1 MVPQFALVDV
11 NNFYVSCERVFQP
24 KLQKVPM
31 VVLSN
36 NDGCAVARSN
46 EVKALG
52 VKMGTPWFKMKD
64 LAKKHGILAFSS
76 NYTLY
81 GDMSNRVVS
90 ILRDFS
96 PDIEVYSIDESFLR
110 VESVAHLYGGLSPM
124 GQQIRER
131 IKQWTGLPVCV
142 GFGPSKTL
150 AKLANHMAKKNPEFD
165 GVCDLH
171 AMSRLERRQWM
182 SRIEVGEVWGVG
194 RRINVRLAAMG
205 IQTVLELR
213 NASPKAIRAQF
224 GVVMERTCEELRG
237 VSCLELEEI
246 APPKQQIMSSRSFG
260 KPVECIEELQEAVA
274 TYVGRAAE
282 KLRQQ
287 GSVSGAVYVFV
298 QTNPFK
304 ENERQYSA
312 GLTVPLLNP
321 DDDTRVLIRQIH
333 HGDAHESARRDSDVG
348 QGDQEHWYQDRVN
361 APRRVRRVALLKI
374 EVGRLDDI
382 AYAFGFVAAEGIKIR
397 ARVADDFDAQAFQLF
412 AELRLLHGLDYF
424 RADLGQHVWRR
435 AVGQHQRVPTEI
447 FKAGHGLRNGGNI
460 GH

>member
-1 MVPQFALVDV
+1 LTVAPQFALVDV

-24 KLQKVPM
+24 RLQKVPM

-52 VKMGTPWFKMKD
+52 VRMGTPWFKMKD
-64 LAKKHGILAFSS
+64 LARQHSILAFSS

-110 VESVAHLYGGLSPM
+110 VERVAHLYGGLSLM

-131 IKQWTGLPVCV
+131 IRQWTGLPVCV

-150 AKLANHMAKKNPEFD
+150 AKLANHMAKKNPEFE

-171 AMSRLERRQWM
+171 AMSRAERRQWM
-182 SRIEVGEVWGVG
+182 ARIEVSEVWGVG
-194 RRINVRLAAMG
+194 RRINVRLATMG
-205 IQTVLELR
+205 IHTVLDLR
-213 NASPKAIRAQF
+213 NASPKAIRARF

-237 VSCLELEEI
+237 VPCLDLEEV
-246 APPKQQIMSSRSFG
+246 APPRQQIMSSRSFG
-260 KPVECIEELQEAVA
+260 KPVECIEELREAVA
-274 TYVGRAAE
+274 AYVDRAAE

-287 GSVSGAVYVFV
+287 CSVSGAVYVFV

-304 ENERQYSA
+304 ENERQYNA
-312 GLTVPLLNP
+312 GLTVPLPDP
-321 DDDTRVLIRQIH
+321 DDDTRVLIQAALRGLKAIYRTGYRYKKAGIMLTLLSDKAARQ
-333 HGDAHESARRDSDVG
+333 GALFSGPGGGPRSARLMAAMDA
-348 QGDQEHWYQDRVN
+348 VN
-361 APRRVRRVALLKI
+361 REYGRNTLRAAASGVANAWAMRSGNRSPCYTTRW
-374 EVGRLDDI
+374 E
-382 AYAFGFVAAEGIKIR
+382 
-397 ARVADDFDAQAFQLF
+397 
-412 AELRLLHGLDYF
+412 ELP
-424 RADLGQHVWRR
+424 
-435 AVGQHQRVPTEI
+435 AVM
-447 FKAGHGLRNGGNI
+447 
-460 GH
+460 